1 MTLAEYVTQVMDEQ
15 DLTPGDVER
24 RSKKKVTDS
33 HVKNIMNGSTTNPS
47 LNVMLG
53 LAEGLGVNP
62 VDLFKAAANIEEDL
76 SAYQLVTVMQQLM
89 RKPNKLKRI
98 KKLLEAE

>member
-1 MTLAEYVTQVMDEQ
+1 MTLAKYVSQVMDEQ
-15 DLTPGDVER
+15 GLTPGDVER

-33 HVKNIMNGSTTNPS
+33 HVKNIMNGITTNPS
-47 LNVMLG
+47 LNIILG

-76 SAYQLVTVMQQLM
+76 SAYQMVVVMQKLLK
-89 RKPNKLKRI
+89 KPNKLKGI
-98 KKLLEAE
+98 KKILEVE